1 MGYIVILCLNFLETA
16 KECFKTASPFY
27 LPPVIKRIYGKPRAE
42 INLIGERL
50 ETLPLKSGTR
60 QGCLF
65 SSLLF
70 SVILEVLARTI
81 RQEKEIKGN
90 QVGKEEM

>member
-1 MGYIVILCLNFLETA
+1 MENPEA
-16 KECFKTASPFY
+16 K
-27 LPPVIKRIYGKPRAE
+27 

-60 QGCLF
+60 HGCLF